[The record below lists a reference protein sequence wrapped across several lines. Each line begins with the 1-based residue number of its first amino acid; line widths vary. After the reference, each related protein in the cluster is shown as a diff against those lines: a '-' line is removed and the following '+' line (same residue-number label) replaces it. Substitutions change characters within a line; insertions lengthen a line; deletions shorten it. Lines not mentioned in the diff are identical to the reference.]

1 MGLIEENIQTDDQI
15 TAVQKLI
22 DEFNSSYKNI
32 DDFYKIFDIT
42 INVTNLQD
50 DDATRETSTEL
61 VVIEPK
67 DDKSPKKDGGGNPT
81 KYKST
86 GQVVNIMYKKRKYK
100 RTIFV
105 KEKRKTKY
113 CKINNEYILLSKL
126 NVL

>member
-1 MGLIEENIQTDDQI
+1 MGLIEENTPTDDKI
-15 TAVQKLI
+15 TSVQKLI
-22 DEFNSSYKNI
+22 KEFNSSYM
-32 DDFYKIFDIT
+32 KIYNLYQIFGIT
-42 INVTNLQD
+42 INVRNLQD
-50 DDATRETSTEL
+50 DEVDDATRTPSTEL
-61 VVIEPK
+61 VVFDPK
-67 DDKSPKKDGGGNPT
+67 PGGSGGNLT

>member
-1 MGLIEENIQTDDQI
+1 MIDNPLQNKKEDALVKAVAAAAIAEVSATEEQKDRAIAKATN
-15 TAVQKLI
+15 VQAL
-22 DEFNSSYKNI
+22 SGG
-32 DDFYKIFDIT
+32 
-42 INVTNLQD
+42 
-50 DDATRETSTEL
+50 
-61 VVIEPK
+61 
-67 DDKSPKKDGGGNPT
+67 KSAP

>member
-1 MGLIEENIQTDDQI
+1 MLAKAVAAAAITEVSASQEEKNRAIAKATKAQT
-15 TAVQKLI
+15 L
-22 DEFNSSYKNI
+22 S
-32 DDFYKIFDIT
+32 
-42 INVTNLQD
+42 
-50 DDATRETSTEL
+50 
-61 VVIEPK
+61 
-67 DDKSPKKDGGGNPT
+67 GGKPAP

-126 NVL
+126 NVM

>member
-1 MGLIEENIQTDDQI
+1 MRDREIVDDTD
-15 TAVQKLI
+15 
-22 DEFNSSYKNI
+22 
-32 DDFYKIFDIT
+32 
-42 INVTNLQD
+42 VTPTFGVPLRDGKQG
-50 DDATRETSTEL
+50 E
-61 VVIEPK
+61 K
-67 DDKSPKKDGGGNPT
+67 DVGGNPT

>member
-1 MGLIEENIQTDDQI
+1 VIAPIEDRVREIGDDSPEVP
-15 TAVQKLI
+15 AFGDVPEDKKE
-22 DEFNSSYKNI
+22 DEKKE
-32 DDFYKIFDIT
+32 DEKKED
-42 INVTNLQD
+42 
-50 DDATRETSTEL
+50 
-61 VVIEPK
+61 
-67 DDKSPKKDGGGNPT
+67 KKDGGGNPT

-86 GQVVNIMYKKRKYK
+86 GQVVNIMYKKKKYK